1 MASGIQ
7 RRKEERRGKEIGEVR
22 GIPQRKNEST
32 WANARGSE
40 GPQGTVNYCICLAV
54 A

>member
-7 RRKEERRGKEIGEVR
+7 RRKEERRGKENGEVR
-22 GIPQRKNEST
+22 GFPQRKNEGT
-32 WANARGSE
+32 RGNARGSE
-40 GPQGTVNYCICLAV
+40 GPQGTVNDCIRLPV